1 MKFGTRT
8 AAPHTLAT
16 ACLVIGVFEN
26 GVLPEMSAL
35 LDNQSNGL
43 ISRVLKTGELSG
55 KPGSYL
61 LLMDPEGIKSKRL
74 LLVGCGKKKDLD
86 LKKYQTVINNS
97 LAALEKYQFK
107 EALTTLSTLSVADT
121 DIAARAALL
130 ARLAET
136 ASYRYTTTRTEKKPP
151 ASLTSLDIC
160 LDDRKS
166 QRKARTGLEK
176 GQAIGRGMNVAREL
190 GNLPGNICTPTY
202 LGEQA
207 IALGKKHKNLKVK
220 VLGETQ
226 MKRLGMGALLSV
238 SAGSDQPA
246 AFIVMEYQGTDSKQ
260 NPDVIVG
267 KGVTFDTGG
276 ISIKPSGTMDE
287 MKFDMCGAASVLGT
301 MQSICELQ
309 PKSNII
315 GIIASAENMPSG
327 GATKPGDVVT
337 SMSGQTIEIL
347 NTDAEG
353 RLVLCDALTY
363 VERYTPRSVVDI
375 ATLTGAIITALGS
388 EVSGLMS
395 NNDELAESLYK
406 LGQQQL
412 EPVWRLPLWDHY
424 QKQLDS
430 NFADMANIGGPKAG
444 SITAACFLSRFAK
457 KYPWAHLDIAG
468 TAWLQGPQKGATGR
482 PVPLLVEYLLTH

>member
-1 MKFGTRT
+1 MKFVTRT
-8 AAPHTLAT
+8 AAPHTLTT
-16 ACLVIGVFEN
+16 ACLVAGVYEN

-35 LDNQSNGL
+35 LDNQCNGL
-43 ISRVLKTGELSG
+43 ISRILKSGELSG
-55 KPGSYL
+55 KCGSHL
-61 LLMDPEGIKSKRL
+61 LLMDPPGIKSKRL

-86 LKKYQTVINNS
+86 LRQYQTLINKS

-107 EALTTLSTLSVADT
+107 DALTTLSTLPVADT
-121 DIAARAALL
+121 DVAARAALL

-136 ASYRYTTTRTEKKPP
+136 ASYRYTTTRSEKKPP
-151 ASLTSLDIC
+151 APLSTLEIC

-166 QRKARTGLEK
+166 QRKAKTALEK
-176 GQAIGRGMNVAREL
+176 GQAIGRGMNLAREL

-220 VLGETQ
+220 VLTEAQ

-246 AFIVMEYQGTDSKQ
+246 AFIVMEYQGADSKQ
-260 NPDVIVG
+260 SPDVIVG

-276 ISIKPSGTMDE
+276 ISLKPSGTMDE

-315 GIIASAENMPSG
+315 GVIASAENMPSG

-363 VERYTPRSVVDI
+363 VERYKPRSVINI

-395 NNDELAESLYK
+395 NNDELADSLYK

-444 SITAACFLSRFAK
+444 SITAGCFLSRFAK
-457 KYPWAHLDIAG
+457 KYHWAHLDIAG
-468 TAWLQGPQKGATGR
+468 TAWLQGQQKGATGR